1 MKELDKGDIIKKYT
15 ESYKKFGYS
24 PKALGWENGR
34 QEIRFKIL
42 TSFFSQFSNK
52 TILDIG
58 CGFGDLFQFIYKN
71 VNVHFQYI
79 GIDITPEFILKAQE
93 IYSNDSAKFIEGD
106 FLETRIDSADIVL
119 ASGIFNHKLP
129 SGNNLEF
136 VEAVM
141 TKAWNI
147 AKEGL
152 AFDFLS
158 DKVDYRH
165 EHTFHN
171 SPEKILALAYN
182 LGNNVILRNDYMPFE
197 FALCLHKDI
206 SFAPGY
212 PVFNHYLNQANEGLI
227 PTK

>member
-1 MKELDKGDIIKKYT
+1 MQSIDKKNIITKYA
-15 ESYKKFGYS
+15 ESFKQHGYS
-24 PKALGWENGR
+24 PKALGWEKGR

-42 TSFFSQFSNK
+42 TSFFNDFSNK
-52 TILDIG
+52 TVLDIG
-58 CGFGDLFQFIYKN
+58 CGFGDLFQFIFKNFN
-71 VNVHFQYI
+71 VNFQYI
-79 GIDITPEFILKAQE
+79 GIDITPQFIQKAQE
-93 IYSNDSAKFIEGD
+93 IYANDSALFIEAD
-106 FLETRIDSADIVL
+106 FLEARIDSADIVL

-136 VEAVM
+136 VHSVM

-147 AKEGL
+147 TKEGL

-171 SPEKILALAYN
+171 SPEKTLALAYN
-182 LGNNVILRNDYMPFE
+182 FSNNVILRNDYFPFE
-197 FALCLHKDI
+197 FALGLHKDI

-212 PVFNHYLNQANEGLI
+212 PVFNHYLKQVNKDLT
-227 PTK
+227 PPK